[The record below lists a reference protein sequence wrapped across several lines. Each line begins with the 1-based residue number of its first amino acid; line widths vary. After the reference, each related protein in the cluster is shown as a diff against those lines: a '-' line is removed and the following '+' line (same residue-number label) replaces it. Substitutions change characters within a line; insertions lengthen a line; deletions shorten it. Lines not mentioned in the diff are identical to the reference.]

1 MPEVYWI
8 MRNGQKISIDDMD
21 EQHVRNSLKMI
32 LRKLEKTK
40 AELMTRVKIISEK
53 KTEVTLNG
61 DMAQQWNDMNED
73 ADMFDAF
80 DAFEDPYLPQHDPE
94 HFIGEDRPIKCPPN
108 ADISEEKRCPYL
120 HCTKCSYAL
129 IRTANSYVCFKCDA
143 VYFLK
148 ETGR

>member
-53 KTEVTLNG
+53 KN
-61 DMAQQWNDMNED
+61 
-73 ADMFDAF
+73 
-80 DAFEDPYLPQHDPE
+80 
-94 HFIGEDRPIKCPPN
+94 R
-108 ADISEEKRCPYL
+108 S
-120 HCTKCSYAL
+120 
-129 IRTANSYVCFKCDA
+129 NS
-143 VYFLK
+143 
-148 ETGR
+148 